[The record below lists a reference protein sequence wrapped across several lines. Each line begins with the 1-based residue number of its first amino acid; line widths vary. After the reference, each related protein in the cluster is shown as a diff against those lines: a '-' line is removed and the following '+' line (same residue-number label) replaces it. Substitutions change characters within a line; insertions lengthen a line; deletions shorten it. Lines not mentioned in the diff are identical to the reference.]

1 MYCCNEFLFKN
12 KQSHYKLRKCALICE
27 RQLSTGLYYGGKQ
40 ISIFAQFKIL
50 QVYHLH
56 LVLVIALTAVLFHDG
71 LRPQKKFWPGGLLI
85 LYITCQGLPGY
96 NQQTLFSFSI
106 WFHFVDLSRTSVS
119 RVNLGDGDFTE
130 YSFNI
135 ALVPFA
141 EAMSKMLRLQNVE
154 MASVRSIF

>member
-12 KQSHYKLRKCALICE
+12 KQSHKLRKCALICE

-40 ISIFAQFKIL
+40 ISIFAQLKIL

-56 LVLVIALTAVLFHDG
+56 LVLVIAMTAVLFHDG

-106 WFHFVDLSRTSVS
+106 WFHFDPFRRFKSYVGVTSESR
-119 RVNLGDGDFTE
+119 RRRFHWIFFQ
-130 YSFNI
+130 YSAGSFCGSY
-135 ALVPFA
+135 
-141 EAMSKMLRLQNVE
+141 EQNVE
-154 MASVRSIF
+154 ITKC